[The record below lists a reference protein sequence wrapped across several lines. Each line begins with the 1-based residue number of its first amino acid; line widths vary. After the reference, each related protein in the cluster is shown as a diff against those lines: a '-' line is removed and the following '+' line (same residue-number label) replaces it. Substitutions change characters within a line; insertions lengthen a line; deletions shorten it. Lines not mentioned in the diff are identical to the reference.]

1 MNGKPEFPLGKQI
14 LEESAGPISE
24 SHLRILSELE
34 VLEPENPGEREFYS
48 ILCSLI
54 FVIIT
59 LLI

>member
-34 VLEPENPGEREFYS
+34 VLEPENPGEREI
-48 ILCSLI
+48 ILLFI
-54 FVIIT
+54 FQVINH
-59 LLI
+59 LPAH